1 MNGLEKNIAFM
12 INKNL
17 AFIDSIQFMNS
28 SLEKLAKCLADND
41 FKNLTQELGS
51 NKLELLKWKDVY
63 PYEYMDSFERLT
75 EEKLPDKNCF
85 YRSLKDRA
93 TGDKVKKVDGYV
105 IEYVSGSGT
114 SLALKAWVIWVI
126 TLTII

>member
-1 MNGLEKNIAFM
+1 M

-51 NKLELLKWKDVY
+51 NKLELLKRKDVY

-114 SLALKAWVIWVI
+114 SLALKAWVI

>member
-1 MNGLEKNIAFM
+1 MKGLEKNIAFM

-28 SLEKLAKCLADND
+28 SLEKLAKSLADND
-41 FKNLTQELGS
+41 FENLTQELGS
-51 NKLELLKWKDVY
+51 NKLELLKRKDVY
-63 PYEYMDSFERLT
+63 PYEYMDSFERLS

-114 SLALKAWVIWVI
+114 SLALKAWVI
-126 TLTII
+126 TLIII

>member
-1 MNGLEKNIAFM
+1 MKGLEKNIAFM

-51 NKLELLKWKDVY
+51 NKLELLKRKDVY

-114 SLALKAWVIWVI
+114 SLALKAWVI